1 MMCIIKK
8 KHVRFTAKEKK
19 KEDKMN
25 ILKKFVNHA
34 HFYAKHAILF

>member
-8 KHVRFTAKEKK
+8 KYVCFIVKEK

-25 ILKKFVNHA
+25 ILKKFVNYVY
-34 HFYAKHAILF
+34 FYVKYIIFF

>member
-19 KEDKMN
+19 KDKMN

-34 HFYAKHAILF
+34 HFYAKHTILF

>member
-8 KHVRFTAKEKK
+8 KTCAFYCQRKK
-19 KEDKMN
+19 KDKMN
-25 ILKKFVNHA
+25 IFKKFVNQA

>member
-19 KEDKMN
+19 KIKIN
-25 ILKKFVNHA
+25 IFKKFVNHA
-34 HFYAKHAILF
+34 HFYAKHASLF